1 MTPPAPM
8 TPIAIDADVLAVAKD
23 FGLDPSLLQAVV
35 AAEGNIVRAVQ
46 CSVPA
51 VTTRAAALRITARS
65 CVHAMVD
72 WIKSGPGDNI
82 ERRDAFIAFWAN
94 RWAPRG
100 AANDPHN
107 LNANWASNVSRLW
120 MPKEL

>member
-1 MTPPAPM
+1 MT
-8 TPIAIDADVLAVAKD
+8 IDDDVLAVAKD

-35 AAEGNIVRAVQ
+35 TAEGNIVRAVQ
-46 CSVPA
+46 CSVPT

-72 WIKSGPGDNI
+72 WIKSGGDDA
-82 ERRDAFIAFWAN
+82 RRGAFIAFWAN

-107 LNANWASNVSRLW
+107 LNANWASNVDRLW
-120 MPKEL
+120 TPKES